1 MQSSKIPIKN
11 IYYMLAYAFKCLRTG
26 VFKKLSSESF
36 DNIENLFAEILI
48 LGLRSLVKQGLL
60 RGYEETSDGLS
71 SPHGRLNVSE
81 TLKSGTLLK
90 RKIVCTFDE
99 FTENIEF
106 NRIVKTTCVYLNSLR
121 DVDLERKTN
130 LRKLMGNFM
139 KVQPIDLHLVDWNK
153 RFNRNNQTYK
163 MLIYVCHWLYLRKI
177 QTEEGGTNLGKS
189 FYEERK
195 LSNLYEKFVFEFF
208 RQEYSS
214 SFLVNASHIEWQ
226 LDFGSEIDLLP
237 TMKTDITLRRNSKI
251 LIIDAKYY
259 GQEMQSNRDVETIR
273 SGHLYQIFAYVKN
286 KAWEM
291 RETGIA
297 VSGML
302 LYAKTDAAITLD
314 KNYSMSGNQISVKNL
329 DLNVSFEDLRK
340 PLDVI
345 AKDFIEKG

>member
-1 MQSSKIPIKN
+1 MQLSKIPIKN
-11 IYYMLAYAFKCLRTG
+11 VYYMLAYAFKCLRTG

-48 LGLRSLVKQGLL
+48 LGLRPLVKQGLL
-60 RGYEETSDGLS
+60 RGYEEISDELS
-71 SPHGRLNVSE
+71 SPHGHLNVSE

-106 NRIVKTTCVYLNSLR
+106 NRIIKTTCIYLSSLR
-121 DVDLERKTN
+121 EVDLERKTN

-163 MLIYVCHWLYLRKI
+163 MLIYVCHWLFKKRI
-177 QTEEGGTNLGKS
+177 QNERNGTKQGSSLIEEQQ
-189 FYEERK
+189 YCR
-195 LSNLYEKFVFEFF
+195 LYEKFIYEYY
-208 RQEYSS
+208 RQEFATKIYVSAMH
-214 SFLVNASHIEWQ
+214 VNWQ
-226 LDFGSEIDLLP
+226 LDNGSDDLFLP
-237 TMKTDITLRRNSKI
+237 DMKTDITLRCGSKM

-259 GQEMQSNRDVETIR
+259 GHEMQSHYDASTIR

-286 KAWEM
+286 KSFEQKNM
-291 RETGIA
+291 D

-302 LYAKTDAAITLD
+302 LYAKTKDNNDLD
-314 KNYSMSGNQISVKNL
+314 QTYLMSGNKIAVKNL
-329 DLNVSFEDLRK
+329 DLN
-340 PLDVI
+340 
-345 AKDFIEKG
+345 KDFLEIKKQLDCVVEQFLR